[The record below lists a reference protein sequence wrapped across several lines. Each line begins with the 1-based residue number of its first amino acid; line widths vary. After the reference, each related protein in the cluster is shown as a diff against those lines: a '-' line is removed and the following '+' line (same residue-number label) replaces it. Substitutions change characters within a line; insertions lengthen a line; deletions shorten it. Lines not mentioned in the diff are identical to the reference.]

1 MLDFLRKDTS
11 NCYLISVAGV
21 QLYKEEGEEEKEVK

>member
-1 MLDFLRKDTS
+1 
-11 NCYLISVAGV
+11 LISCEEVLQTATLSRVADV